1 MAAVN
6 VSHAFQDRWIATAV
20 RSVIV
25 PGQSTRATDILQQRR
40 SDMKTLTLTVLAIL
54 TVSWPAWSQG
64 NKPRT
69 LDELVSY
76 TGSDRQQMLLAGA
89 KAEGKVVWYTSL
101 SGNYKEIVDAFK
113 KKYPEIQIEV
123 YRAGS
128 SDVAQRLISEAQAG
142 RYLAD
147 AMETTPGALM
157 LLRDKGILK
166 AFTSPELAKY
176 PEEAKTKA
184 DGGRVYWVTDR
195 EAYLGFGYNTK
206 LIPPNQVPKNYQD
219 LLRPEFKSMLAVTT
233 ESSSAR
239 VIGTMIKSKGE
250 EYVKKLKDQ
259 DIRLFKLASLGFL
272 NLMMAGEIAGSP
284 AVFQNQVIVAKEKG
298 APIDWVPMDLVPA
311 NAGGSAVIANAPHP
325 HAALLLTDFVIGTD
339 GQKLMEQFK
348 YGVAWKQ
355 YPFKREYPERDMSTL
370 QYQDA
375 EEKWSQLLRSI
386 TRR

>member
-1 MAAVN
+1 
-6 VSHAFQDRWIATAV
+6 
-20 RSVIV
+20 VIV

-64 NKPRT
+64 SKPKT
-69 LDELVSY
+69 LDELVTY

-219 LLRPEFKSMLAVTT
+219 LLRPDFKSMLAVTT

-272 NLMMAGEIAGSP
+272 NLMIAGEIAGSP

-325 HAALLLTDFVIGTD
+325 HAALLLTDFVIGAD

-355 YPFKREYPERDMSTL
+355 YPFKREYPERDMNTS

>member
-1 MAAVN
+1 MK
-6 VSHAFQDRWIATAV
+6 
-20 RSVIV
+20 
-25 PGQSTRATDILQQRR
+25 IL
-40 SDMKTLTLTVLAIL
+40 SLTVLAIL
-54 TVSWPAWSQG
+54 MMSWPAWGQG
-64 NKPRT
+64 SKPRT
-69 LDELVSY
+69 LDELVTY
-76 TGSDRQQMLLAGA
+76 TAPDRQQILLAGA

-128 SDVAQRLISEAQAG
+128 SDVAQRLLSEAQAG

-184 DGGRVYWVTDR
+184 DAGRVYWVTDR

-206 LIPPNQVPKNYQD
+206 LISPNQVPKNYHD

-284 AVFQNQVIVAKEKG
+284 AVFQNQVIVAKEKS
-298 APIDWVPMDLVPA
+298 APIDWVPLDLVPA

-325 HAALLLTDFVIGTD
+325 HAALLLTDFVIGAD

-355 YPFKREYPERDMSTL
+355 YPFKREYPERDMSTS